1 MIPDCSIC
9 VWAAAVKVEM
19 IKSLGRDLRYRGKRG
34 TGDTGHRRD
43 CWGREGG
50 QRISR
55 KEASGPSEAHC
66 G

>member
-1 MIPDCSIC
+1 MIPDCNIC

-19 IKSLGRDLRYRGKRG
+19 IKSLGRDLKVQRKE
-34 TGDTGHRRD
+34 GDRRHRTQK
-43 CWGREGG
+43 GLLGGEGG